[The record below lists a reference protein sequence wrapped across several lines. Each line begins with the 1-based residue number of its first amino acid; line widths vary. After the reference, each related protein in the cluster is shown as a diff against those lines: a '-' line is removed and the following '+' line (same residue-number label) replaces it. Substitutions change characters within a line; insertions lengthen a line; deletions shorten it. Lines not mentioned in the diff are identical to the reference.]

1 MKLTFEPITEKN
13 KQEALNLKLLPEQ
26 IGFIESVE
34 ECLDEADHL
43 SDWRPYAIYAE
54 DHIVGFTMYGKIKE
68 ARWGE
73 RVWLDRLL
81 IDQKYQGKGYGKQS
95 VLTLSKKLFEE
106 YPVEQIYLSVY
117 DDNKG
122 AIHLYQECG
131 FKFNNEIDTKGEKI
145 MILKRNEI

>member
-1 MKLTFEPITEKN
+1 MNLKFERITEHN
-13 KQEALNLKLLPEQ
+13 KQDVLNLQLLPEQ
-26 IGFIESVE
+26 TGFIESVS

-43 SDWRPYAIYAE
+43 SDWRPYAIYADE
-54 DHIVGFTMYGKIKE
+54 NLVGFTMYGNIKE
-68 ARWGE
+68 KRWGE

-95 VLTLSKKLFEE
+95 VLTLSRKLFDE

-117 DDNKG
+117 DDNKA

-131 FKFNNEIDTKGEKI
+131 FKFNDEIDTKGEKI
-145 MILKRNEI
+145 MILKRSEI